1 MEITKVNLRLVENM
15 NKVRAIASVTF
26 DEEFVV
32 NDIRLVEGDKGF
44 FVAMPSRKLPDG
56 SYRDVAHPIKT
67 EMREKIQ
74 QAVLKEYEN
83 KKGS

>member
-26 DEEFVV
+26 DDEFVV
-32 NDIRLVEGDKGF
+32 NDIRLVEGDKGY

-56 SYRDVAHPIKT
+56 NYKDVAHPIKT

-74 QAVLKEYEN
+74 KAVLAEYEN
-83 KKGS
+83 KKSG

>member
-15 NKVRAIASVTF
+15 NKVKAIASVVF
-26 DEEFVV
+26 DDAFVV

-56 SYRDVAHPIKT
+56 SHRDVAHPINT
-67 EMREKIQ
+67 AMREKIQ
-74 QAVLKEYEN
+74 QAVLSEYEN
-83 KKGS
+83 KKSS

>member
-26 DEEFVV
+26 DDEFVV

-44 FVAMPSRKLPDG
+44 FIAMPSRKLPDG
-56 SYRDVAHPIKT
+56 NYKDVAHPIKT

-74 QAVLKEYEN
+74 EAVLAEYQN

>member
-1 MEITKVNLRLVENM
+1 MEITRVNLRLVENM

-26 DEEFVV
+26 DDEFVV

-56 SYRDVAHPIKT
+56 NYKDIAHPIKT

-74 QAVLKEYEN
+74 QAILSEYEN

>member
-56 SYRDVAHPIKT
+56 SYKDVAHPIKT

-74 QAVLKEYEN
+74 QAVLAEYEN
-83 KKGS
+83 KKSG

>member
-26 DEEFVV
+26 DDEFVV

-56 SYRDVAHPIKT
+56 NYKDVAHPIKT

-74 QAVLKEYEN
+74 QAVMAEYEN
-83 KKGS
+83 KKSS

>member
-26 DEEFVV
+26 DDEFVV

-56 SYRDVAHPIKT
+56 NYKDVAHPIKT
-67 EMREKIQ
+67 EIRKKIQ
-74 QAVLKEYEN
+74 EAVLAEYEN
-83 KKGS
+83 KKSG

>member
-26 DEEFVV
+26 DDEFVV

-56 SYRDVAHPIKT
+56 NYKDVAHPIKT

-74 QAVLKEYEN
+74 EAVLAEYEN
-83 KKGS
+83 KKSG